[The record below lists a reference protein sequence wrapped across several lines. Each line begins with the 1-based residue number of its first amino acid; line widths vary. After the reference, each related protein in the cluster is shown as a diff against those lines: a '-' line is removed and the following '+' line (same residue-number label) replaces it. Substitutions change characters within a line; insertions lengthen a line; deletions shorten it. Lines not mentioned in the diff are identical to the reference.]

1 VAPVTLELTV
11 DIREKRFPTPDG
23 KTKTVLRHIA
33 FRARLGEFVA
43 IVGPSGCGKTTLL
56 NIVAGLD
63 TDFSGTVLLDRRRPE
78 HVRIGYVFQNPRL
91 LPWRTVLE
99 NVMLVLPDGA
109 AERARRLLQEVGLG
123 EALDTYPSRLSIG
136 MARRAAIARAFIVE
150 PELLVMDEPFVSLD
164 AATADRLR
172 LLLLRLWQ
180 SHPTGALLVTHDLR
194 EAVAL
199 ADRILLMSD
208 APGRILADIAVPLG
222 RDARADAASVERIH
236 AEIAAEQRRLF
247 AVEPP
252 PGDRAWVSSAS

>member
-1 VAPVTLELTV
+1 MAALMHELSV

-23 KTKTVLRHIA
+23 TMKTVLRHVS
-33 FRARLGEFVA
+33 FRAMLGELIA

-63 TDFSGTVLLDRRRPE
+63 TDFSGKVLLDRRRPE
-78 HVRIGYVFQNPRL
+78 RVRIGYVFQQPRL
-91 LPWRTVLE
+91 LPWRTVFE
-99 NVMLVLPDGA
+99 NVMLVLPDGE

-123 EALDTYPSRLSIG
+123 EFLETYPTRLSVG
-136 MARRAAIARAFIVE
+136 MARRAAIARAFVVE
-150 PELLVMDEPFVSLD
+150 PELLLMDEPFVSLD

-172 LLLLRLWQ
+172 LLLLRLWR

-208 APGRILADIAVPLG
+208 SPGRILADVPVPLR
-222 RDARADAASVERIH
+222 RDERADAGAVEQFR
-236 AEIAAEQRRLF
+236 AEIASEQKRLF
-247 AVEPP
+247 AADTLSPE
-252 PGDRAWVSSAS
+252 